1 MQYTD
6 DLIPEHVRTL
16 GHQHP
21 EPLAIGMQGAVFRLG
36 DHRIAKV
43 WFHAPRAELER
54 LQNLYAELQLPFHT
68 PEILEIHQGPR
79 WLVTIEAE
87 LPGRP
92 LHELAPEFGTTA
104 WHAARD
110 CVIDVLAELATVP
123 APTALFA
130 MTVLDEPE
138 PFRRWRSLPPEQVDG
153 LADELGRDRD
163 PAVTQRWRQSST
175 AWLDALSALLTR
187 RVATYRD
194 QLDRLV
200 DKFDTKFDCL
210 QQRLHAI
217 APAQATQLVHGDV
230 TAGNIL
236 VDDQLR
242 PISVL
247 DFGLLSMAGDP
258 VFDAASAAALYAL
271 WSPDTRAIEA
281 DFDAAMIVRLGYD
294 AADLLTYRA
303 VHALLIGNAHD
314 NDPFDRDSGVPL
326 TAKLLNDP
334 QYTEF
339 LT

>member
-6 DLIPEHVRTL
+6 DVIPEHVRAL
-16 GHQHP
+16 GHRHP
-21 EPLAIGMQGAVFRLG
+21 ELLAIGMQGAVFRLS
-36 DHRIAKV
+36 DHRVAKV

-54 LQNLYAELQLPFHT
+54 LQNLYAEIRLPFHT
-68 PEILEIHQGPR
+68 PEILEIHQGRR

-92 LHELAPEFGTTA
+92 LHELAPEFGTTG
-104 WHAARD
+104 WPAARE
-110 CVIDVLAELATVP
+110 CVVTVLTELANTP
-123 APTALFA
+123 APPAVFA
-130 MTVLDEPE
+130 MTVLDEPD
-138 PFRRWRSLPPEQVDG
+138 PFRYGTPVAPPAPPAPATPAAPVAPAEAVSQRSHH
-153 LADELGRDRD
+153 
-163 PAVTQRWRQSST
+163 SST
-175 AWLDALSALLTR
+175 WPDALSALLTR
-187 RVATYRD
+187 RIATYGD

-200 DKFDTKFDCL
+200 DKFATKLDCL

-217 APAQATQLVHGDV
+217 TPAKETQLVHGDV

-242 PISVL
+242 PVSVL

-258 VFDAASAAALYAL
+258 VFDGASAAALYAL

-281 DFDAAMIVRLGYD
+281 DFDAALIARLSYD
-294 AADLLTYRA
+294 ADDLLTYRA
-303 VHALLIGNAHD
+303 IHALLIGNAHD
-314 NDPFDRDSGVPL
+314 ADPFDRDSGVPL

-334 QYTEF
+334 QYTAF